1 MSSLKLELNR
11 ARKTASE
18 LDQKLATARNQLAAA
33 EKKLDRL
40 KCETTVAVPGVKETV
55 KQEPTSADVKMEEDP
70 AGLMRLKMELAA
82 ATAQAESRMKAIQ
95 QLEQDKKRLQEE
107 LQENL
112 AKPRAGGDDKPDPEK
127 NFHAQITL
135 AKNEMNEAKASA
147 ERLSKEIEELR
158 AGGLKLRKQIEVG
171 TRPALPRFR
180 C

>member
-1 MSSLKLELNR
+1 LKLSSLKLELNR
-11 ARKTASE
+11 ARKTVSE
-18 LDQKLATARNQLAAA
+18 LDQKLGTARNQLAAA

-40 KCETTVAVPGVKETV
+40 RCETTVAVPGVKEAAV
-55 KQEPTSADVKMEEDP
+55 KQEPNSAEMKMEEDP

-112 AKPRAGGDDKPDPEK
+112 TKPRGGADDKPDPERD
-127 NFHAQITL
+127 FHAQITL
-135 AKNEMNEAKASA
+135 AKTEMNEARSTA

-158 AGGLKLRKQIEVG
+158 AGGIKLRKQIEVG
-171 TRPALPRFR
+171 RRG